1 MDPRACPSVVVGSQ
15 RPSSGPAAGLKPVDA
30 ALLARGGDVK
40 PPPALYQNAVDIG
53 AKKAAGTPRDTL
65 LLGIISGCH
74 IAFGGLLAVTIGANL
89 PGIKVRDA
97 AYLSLSV
104 GTRSL
109 VEIVAGGERGTVLVW
124 LGSSSES
131 TRRYPSLLVCRIT
144 T

>member
-1 MDPRACPSVVVGSQ
+1 MDAYACRSLVLGSQ

-40 PPPALYQNAVDIG
+40 PAPALYQNAVDIG

-97 AYLSLSV
+97 AYLSLGG
-104 GTRSL
+104 GTWGL
-109 VEIVAGGERGTVLVW
+109 VEIVAGGERVTVLVG
-124 LGSSSES
+124 LGSSAES
-131 TRRYPSLLVCRIT
+131 IRRYQTVSVCCIT
-144 T
+144 M